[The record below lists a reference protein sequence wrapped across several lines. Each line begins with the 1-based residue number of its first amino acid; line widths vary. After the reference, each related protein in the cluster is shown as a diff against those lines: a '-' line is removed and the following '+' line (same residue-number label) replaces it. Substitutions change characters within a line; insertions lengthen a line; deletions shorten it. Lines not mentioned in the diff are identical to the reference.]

1 MSEFHLSNMSDFLG
15 PPLCYPFSNGGHS

>member
-15 PPLCYPFSNGGHS
+15 PPLWIDYKSTGD